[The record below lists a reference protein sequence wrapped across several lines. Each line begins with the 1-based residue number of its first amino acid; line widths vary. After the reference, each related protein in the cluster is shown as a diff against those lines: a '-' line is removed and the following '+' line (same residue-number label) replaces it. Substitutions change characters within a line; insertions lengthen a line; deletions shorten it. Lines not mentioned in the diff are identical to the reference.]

1 MYISLVYERA
11 IQFNT
16 SDYTVETYI
25 RKRLYGKC
33 SRQFGLSFPGVS
45 DPSKSSLFAS

>member
-11 IQFNT
+11 VQFNT
-16 SDYTVETYI
+16 GYFIVETYI

-33 SRQFGLSFPGVS
+33 GRQFRVSFPGVS
-45 DPSKSSLFAS
+45 DP